1 MIRAV
6 IAALSPSA
14 PEHFV
19 PTLPMHFPRC
29 FLPAAALAPAAFAAD
44 AFIAESLKKWD
55 NATQYTLEVAR
66 AMPRESFGFR
76 ATPEEMAFAAQLD
89 HIAQNMTWLAGDFL
103 TGKPFAHPLK
113 DKKERSP
120 AETLEVLTAALAF
133 AREAIAAT
141 EAATLDITKDF
152 FAGPMTRRQIIALM
166 HDHHT
171 HHRGEL
177 VVYLRLKGIKPP
189 RYRGW

>member
-1 MIRAV
+1 MRPLRSLLAV
-6 IAALSPSA
+6 
-14 PEHFV
+14 F
-19 PTLPMHFPRC
+19 
-29 FLPAAALAPAAFAAD
+29 ALATTTFAAD

-66 AMPRESFGFR
+66 ALPLESFGFR
-76 ATPEEMAFAAQLD
+76 AAPEEMTFAAQLD
-89 HIAQNMTWLAGDFL
+89 HIGQNMTWLAGDFL
-103 TGKPFAHPLK
+103 TGKPFTHPLAN
-113 DKKERSP
+113 KKNRTPE
-120 AETLEVLTAALAF
+120 ETMTVLIAALAF

-141 EAATLDITKDF
+141 PPSTLDNTKDF

-171 HHRGEL
+171 HLRAEL

-189 RYRGW
+189 TYRGW